1 MIENKNQLKRAAVP
15 GSGSSDNEGYSVGA
29 GDDSPGV
36 RLAKDNLKLS
46 DNRFVGLFRLLP
58 DGTWEISDIR
68 RTDFSKLILPNGLKI
83 NPIPFKPRDITE
95 IQDGAYYEFSWLLK
109 EADEEH
115 YHYVFTVNEAAGIE
129 SVSPEG
135 VIQKLHDS
143 ISKSSASDG
152 QRTVRM
158 IDTLKSQLTA
168 GGKEIFIY
176 ELLQN
181 ANDYPHTENGKA
193 LPVDV
198 EFHITDSY
206 LLFMHSGAEFNA
218 RNIAAICN
226 INDKEKTENSD
237 AIGYKGIGFK
247 TIFIDNDYVYLRTG
261 GYSFRFDRAYSKYRV
276 DTPWQLQPIWTSRDE
291 VDRETDRIFEET
303 KDRFRVQFAIRPS
316 RKETLRSSAHSFV
329 RLFENVFRNERVI
342 LFIPHVR
349 SVRVFFNDGWHK
361 NIALTKDSGNWVV
374 KTYSERIP
382 EPLMLSVNAA
392 IEEQENSGTYKIPD
406 KYYNFRKTAVS
417 FACGRDGRH
426 LKKVEDAILYCY
438 LPAKDASWGFDFLM
452 NTDMI
457 PNGPRDDIETDLE
470 INSEISAIAGVKFF
484 DWINDLCRSEEKFFV
499 ADIFSLIPD
508 FEACSKGV
516 GKKYSELI
524 GRFQTEF
531 ERRLLS
537 EELIPTAAGGYA
549 CLKDIIIDETSITLS
564 GMLDER
570 QFLEFSG
577 LHGVLPAKELGGDK
591 NFRKFARRYADEL
604 HVFSRKGL
612 HSMTGNEKF
621 RSWLSDQGN
630 NDLFLSFLLD
640 RNLLTDFLNESI
652 FLENENGGLFYAV
665 ELFYDADEAMAD
677 LSAFSSHIS
686 RLSLKTRGKF
696 GGNETWDRYA
706 VPEFMKFD
714 AQSFI
719 TFTLLSEEN
728 IAETKELLKDWD
740 TSYHF
745 FSYVAKHNIESP
757 DIRTLPFFTDGD
769 SPEPDGSF
777 YADFVFFSSAKGT
790 ELFSHA
796 WLSDVDADFVS
807 AHYSRQ
813 ALRYFRDKLEVMDFD
828 DDIVIEDIIL
838 SDDFVKSINVSQQKT
853 DSDSLDFLKYCFLHR
868 EKFVPGSLCNYG
880 YALSAEDRAGI
891 ASYVLPKEDPVF
903 FPSGLCDSLGG
914 RKWIEDSW
922 VLTLSPFYL
931 KAAESRKDELK
942 SFISSAFIVKDCSPE
957 LFHRFV
963 VKKHAADILKK
974 IRGSDEDSRTRN
986 FDFIS
991 YLDENCELI
1000 KSIDSGLFKKVA
1012 LFAEDGSEIAP
1023 NSWNVYEYDQ
1033 ELESIICSE
1042 WFPDGIVHMCSH
1054 LYHSPKAIREIGAK
1068 EYKFE
1073 RFFDDIIGQYLQRF
1087 INKSINS
1094 LGKSVAFHSLVI
1106 EHKSDLSP
1114 NQLSVMKEASVY
1126 LYGRNSPEEKS
1137 SGHRIMSPMARELSE
1152 KGLLDFS
1159 LLDIINPSY
1168 KPEEHLDY
1176 WKELG
1181 NREFSSGDFL
1191 SWLAG
1196 NRTDFI
1202 RRIRD
1207 RARNVAFWRWA
1218 KKNVPDGMAGRLR
1231 DLPVFL
1237 KNSGMA
1243 NACETVYLS
1252 DDYIQDGGIETLVS
1266 QYQKN
1271 ARFVS
1276 PEYPEAGADKKII
1289 EEWAA
1294 FWTKIGVLS
1303 EILDILVSSVI
1314 PNLKDIKD
1322 EKLPATL
1329 AHNRKDLEN
1338 RLGCSL
1344 PESLAELWVKG
1355 NDGSFRPISDAV
1367 YVDCEK
1373 EEPFPFISIPE
1384 QISAHGSEER
1394 KLISE
1399 AIEYAGGTYIEHLTD
1414 WQAAKIGRYLEVQD
1428 DESEKEFFDS
1438 IHYRFI
1444 TELIRIYEDDRTDI
1458 DRFLQPDR
1466 LKLFGKDGMLHP
1478 ASELTVGS
1486 AFGPT
1491 CDFEKY
1497 FPSGRQYLSDSYLEQ
1512 CGREVCS
1519 TLQSVL
1525 PLHSGFEQGDIK
1537 SLSDRKFAVY
1547 FWTEYLKVPDNI
1559 ERVRPWMEEELFND
1573 VPCIPTKDGVRKPSE
1588 LYSISIESY
1597 VKDKVDDWE
1606 NKLPLESLYKDS
1618 EKKEES
1624 REIISLFDLLDF
1636 REELDFTDAL
1646 RALPSCTKAPNRR
1659 KTVSWMLDQ
1668 YDEKYSSLIDEY
1680 RKDKNAVWLNT
1691 SKDEKQISELYALE
1705 YKNDMLQ
1712 QYFSDLPQIVN
1723 PDYLPGGNFKDAC
1736 SMLKIPVIT
1745 PDDIEVEP
1753 EGKKDFGSEKKTLQ
1767 LYALVIAGSEAP
1779 ENWKERY
1786 ASYKA
1791 KISGMSLWQC
1801 SAISVQYK
1809 EDSEICQKLRKF
1821 HHSPDTDEFY
1831 FVDSIYGNRVFPYF
1845 VKSFTEYLGSAA
1857 QQDVVEEVMAEGTQH
1872 AIEYAKKNK
1881 RLMAD
1886 TEFVSELCR
1895 LGGLAPEDGKKL
1907 AADRHDGRKEPAE
1920 ARPHPSSVNPS
1931 DVKQKS
1937 PEMSSPKPGQ
1947 APVSEAPHPAQ
1958 PDNGVIVPADG
1969 NAAPAQEHG
1978 ETGSRVFSGAAASS
1992 DNKGGFTA
2000 DGIVRQKA
2008 GFSGGDNGSVEKP
2021 EPPSPDSSDEITAI
2035 EHPMPDGT
2043 AEKKRVIVAV
2053 HSPEE
2058 QNGSSGGHDDGSE
2071 PFETGYRKRPYRF
2084 DRHFGYENVSGH
2096 FRSGTWVNGYWRNG
2110 YWVNGYY
2117 RGDSWVNDY
2126 ERSGSWGGGYGF
2138 GSGGSFGGRGQTGA
2152 DDIFEKPVGQSE
2164 IITDSAA
2171 GRTYNGPESPWK
2183 DEDRAEKE
2191 SAEQPEKITGTAKPQ
2206 TESGSD
2212 HDTHQESKTNAENGG
2227 AGGGS
2232 TVFVPER
2239 QPVSYGLMRGKPRT
2253 LEVQKPT
2260 GDEVDA
2266 INRLLGMDLPPKQI
2280 AEQNYLV
2287 QFRLYDFIQ
2296 KNKMTPKE
2304 SKKDFIRDG
2313 SKDIKHQLQSGKL
2326 LFTCSAYRGIMYLS
2340 PAIWNM
2346 LASGNC
2352 IVVVYYGPEAS
2363 SFMSFSS
2370 TEEILEWINEDAIL
2384 IKITGKEK
2392 SDVVKALYSGILE
2405 GVKGTAYTLIPV
2417 KQSDG
2422 FDPAFETLFGEQTD
2436 GQQ

>member
-1 MIENKNQLKRAAVP
+1 M
-15 GSGSSDNEGYSVGA
+15 
-29 GDDSPGV
+29 
-36 RLAKDNLKLS
+36 
-46 DNRFVGLFRLLP
+46 
-58 DGTWEISDIR
+58 
-68 RTDFSKLILPNGLKI
+68 
-83 NPIPFKPRDITE
+83 
-95 IQDGAYYEFSWLLK
+95 
-109 EADEEH
+109 
-115 YHYVFTVNEAAGIE
+115 
-129 SVSPEG
+129 
-135 VIQKLHDS
+135 
-143 ISKSSASDG
+143 
-152 QRTVRM
+152 
-158 IDTLKSQLTA
+158 SQ
-168 GGKEIFIY
+168 
-176 ELLQN
+176 
-181 ANDYPHTENGKA
+181 
-193 LPVDV
+193 
-198 EFHITDSY
+198 
-206 LLFMHSGAEFNA
+206 
-218 RNIAAICN
+218 
-226 INDKEKTENSD
+226 
-237 AIGYKGIGFK
+237 
-247 TIFIDNDYVYLRTG
+247 
-261 GYSFRFDRAYSKYRV
+261 
-276 DTPWQLQPIWTSRDE
+276 
-291 VDRETDRIFEET
+291 
-303 KDRFRVQFAIRPS
+303 
-316 RKETLRSSAHSFV
+316 
-329 RLFENVFRNERVI
+329 
-342 LFIPHVR
+342 
-349 SVRVFFNDGWHK
+349 
-361 NIALTKDSGNWVV
+361 
-374 KTYSERIP
+374 
-382 EPLMLSVNAA
+382 
-392 IEEQENSGTYKIPD
+392 
-406 KYYNFRKTAVS
+406 
-417 FACGRDGRH
+417 
-426 LKKVEDAILYCY
+426 
-438 LPAKDASWGFDFLM
+438 
-452 NTDMI
+452 
-457 PNGPRDDIETDLE
+457 
-470 INSEISAIAGVKFF
+470 
-484 DWINDLCRSEEKFFV
+484 
-499 ADIFSLIPD
+499 
-508 FEACSKGV
+508 
-516 GKKYSELI
+516 KYSRLI

-537 EELIPTAAGGYA
+537 EKLIPTAAGGYA

-564 GMLDER
+564 GMLGER

-621 RSWLSDQGN
+621 RSWLSEQGN

>member
-1 MIENKNQLKRAAVP
+1 
-15 GSGSSDNEGYSVGA
+15 
-29 GDDSPGV
+29 
-36 RLAKDNLKLS
+36 
-46 DNRFVGLFRLLP
+46 
-58 DGTWEISDIR
+58 
-68 RTDFSKLILPNGLKI
+68 
-83 NPIPFKPRDITE
+83 
-95 IQDGAYYEFSWLLK
+95 
-109 EADEEH
+109 
-115 YHYVFTVNEAAGIE
+115 
-129 SVSPEG
+129 
-135 VIQKLHDS
+135 
-143 ISKSSASDG
+143 
-152 QRTVRM
+152 
-158 IDTLKSQLTA
+158 
-168 GGKEIFIY
+168 
-176 ELLQN
+176 
-181 ANDYPHTENGKA
+181 
-193 LPVDV
+193 
-198 EFHITDSY
+198 
-206 LLFMHSGAEFNA
+206 
-218 RNIAAICN
+218 
-226 INDKEKTENSD
+226 
-237 AIGYKGIGFK
+237 
-247 TIFIDNDYVYLRTG
+247 
-261 GYSFRFDRAYSKYRV
+261 
-276 DTPWQLQPIWTSRDE
+276 
-291 VDRETDRIFEET
+291 
-303 KDRFRVQFAIRPS
+303 
-316 RKETLRSSAHSFV
+316 
-329 RLFENVFRNERVI
+329 
-342 LFIPHVR
+342 
-349 SVRVFFNDGWHK
+349 
-361 NIALTKDSGNWVV
+361 
-374 KTYSERIP
+374 
-382 EPLMLSVNAA
+382 
-392 IEEQENSGTYKIPD
+392 
-406 KYYNFRKTAVS
+406 
-417 FACGRDGRH
+417 
-426 LKKVEDAILYCY
+426 
-438 LPAKDASWGFDFLM
+438 
-452 NTDMI
+452 
-457 PNGPRDDIETDLE
+457 
-470 INSEISAIAGVKFF
+470 
-484 DWINDLCRSEEKFFV
+484 
-499 ADIFSLIPD
+499 
-508 FEACSKGV
+508 
-516 GKKYSELI
+516 
-524 GRFQTEF
+524 
-531 ERRLLS
+531 
-537 EELIPTAAGGYA
+537 
-549 CLKDIIIDETSITLS
+549 
-564 GMLDER
+564 MLDER

-604 HVFSRKGL
+604 HVFSRKDL

-640 RNLLTDFLNESI
+640 RNLLPDFLDESI
-652 FLENENGGLFYAV
+652 FLDNETGGLFYAV

-677 LSAFSSHIS
+677 LPAFSSHLG
-686 RLSLKTRGKF
+686 RLSLKTRSKF

-1559 ERVRPWMEEELFND
+1559 ERVRPWMEEGLFND
-1573 VPCIPTKDGVRKPSE
+1573 VPCIPTKDEVRKPSE
-1588 LYSISIESY
+1588 LYSIIIESY

>member
-1 MIENKNQLKRAAVP
+1 
-15 GSGSSDNEGYSVGA
+15 
-29 GDDSPGV
+29 
-36 RLAKDNLKLS
+36 
-46 DNRFVGLFRLLP
+46 
-58 DGTWEISDIR
+58 
-68 RTDFSKLILPNGLKI
+68 
-83 NPIPFKPRDITE
+83 
-95 IQDGAYYEFSWLLK
+95 
-109 EADEEH
+109 
-115 YHYVFTVNEAAGIE
+115 
-129 SVSPEG
+129 
-135 VIQKLHDS
+135 
-143 ISKSSASDG
+143 
-152 QRTVRM
+152 
-158 IDTLKSQLTA
+158 
-168 GGKEIFIY
+168 
-176 ELLQN
+176 
-181 ANDYPHTENGKA
+181 
-193 LPVDV
+193 
-198 EFHITDSY
+198 
-206 LLFMHSGAEFNA
+206 
-218 RNIAAICN
+218 
-226 INDKEKTENSD
+226 
-237 AIGYKGIGFK
+237 
-247 TIFIDNDYVYLRTG
+247 
-261 GYSFRFDRAYSKYRV
+261 
-276 DTPWQLQPIWTSRDE
+276 
-291 VDRETDRIFEET
+291 
-303 KDRFRVQFAIRPS
+303 
-316 RKETLRSSAHSFV
+316 
-329 RLFENVFRNERVI
+329 
-342 LFIPHVR
+342 
-349 SVRVFFNDGWHK
+349 
-361 NIALTKDSGNWVV
+361 
-374 KTYSERIP
+374 
-382 EPLMLSVNAA
+382 
-392 IEEQENSGTYKIPD
+392 
-406 KYYNFRKTAVS
+406 
-417 FACGRDGRH
+417 
-426 LKKVEDAILYCY
+426 
-438 LPAKDASWGFDFLM
+438 
-452 NTDMI
+452 
-457 PNGPRDDIETDLE
+457 
-470 INSEISAIAGVKFF
+470 
-484 DWINDLCRSEEKFFV
+484 
-499 ADIFSLIPD
+499 
-508 FEACSKGV
+508 
-516 GKKYSELI
+516 
-524 GRFQTEF
+524 
-531 ERRLLS
+531 
-537 EELIPTAAGGYA
+537 
-549 CLKDIIIDETSITLS
+549 
-564 GMLDER
+564 
-570 QFLEFSG
+570 
-577 LHGVLPAKELGGDK
+577 
-591 NFRKFARRYADEL
+591 
-604 HVFSRKGL
+604 
-612 HSMTGNEKF
+612 
-621 RSWLSDQGN
+621 
-630 NDLFLSFLLD
+630 
-640 RNLLTDFLNESI
+640 
-652 FLENENGGLFYAV
+652 
-665 ELFYDADEAMAD
+665 
-677 LSAFSSHIS
+677 
-686 RLSLKTRGKF
+686 
-696 GGNETWDRYA
+696 
-706 VPEFMKFD
+706 MKFD

>member
-1 MIENKNQLKRAAVP
+1 
-15 GSGSSDNEGYSVGA
+15 
-29 GDDSPGV
+29 
-36 RLAKDNLKLS
+36 
-46 DNRFVGLFRLLP
+46 
-58 DGTWEISDIR
+58 
-68 RTDFSKLILPNGLKI
+68 
-83 NPIPFKPRDITE
+83 
-95 IQDGAYYEFSWLLK
+95 
-109 EADEEH
+109 
-115 YHYVFTVNEAAGIE
+115 
-129 SVSPEG
+129 
-135 VIQKLHDS
+135 
-143 ISKSSASDG
+143 
-152 QRTVRM
+152 
-158 IDTLKSQLTA
+158 
-168 GGKEIFIY
+168 
-176 ELLQN
+176 
-181 ANDYPHTENGKA
+181 
-193 LPVDV
+193 
-198 EFHITDSY
+198 
-206 LLFMHSGAEFNA
+206 
-218 RNIAAICN
+218 
-226 INDKEKTENSD
+226 
-237 AIGYKGIGFK
+237 
-247 TIFIDNDYVYLRTG
+247 
-261 GYSFRFDRAYSKYRV
+261 
-276 DTPWQLQPIWTSRDE
+276 
-291 VDRETDRIFEET
+291 
-303 KDRFRVQFAIRPS
+303 
-316 RKETLRSSAHSFV
+316 
-329 RLFENVFRNERVI
+329 
-342 LFIPHVR
+342 
-349 SVRVFFNDGWHK
+349 
-361 NIALTKDSGNWVV
+361 
-374 KTYSERIP
+374 
-382 EPLMLSVNAA
+382 
-392 IEEQENSGTYKIPD
+392 
-406 KYYNFRKTAVS
+406 
-417 FACGRDGRH
+417 
-426 LKKVEDAILYCY
+426 
-438 LPAKDASWGFDFLM
+438 
-452 NTDMI
+452 
-457 PNGPRDDIETDLE
+457 
-470 INSEISAIAGVKFF
+470 
-484 DWINDLCRSEEKFFV
+484 
-499 ADIFSLIPD
+499 
-508 FEACSKGV
+508 
-516 GKKYSELI
+516 
-524 GRFQTEF
+524 
-531 ERRLLS
+531 
-537 EELIPTAAGGYA
+537 
-549 CLKDIIIDETSITLS
+549 
-564 GMLDER
+564 
-570 QFLEFSG
+570 
-577 LHGVLPAKELGGDK
+577 
-591 NFRKFARRYADEL
+591 
-604 HVFSRKGL
+604 
-612 HSMTGNEKF
+612 
-621 RSWLSDQGN
+621 
-630 NDLFLSFLLD
+630 
-640 RNLLTDFLNESI
+640 
-652 FLENENGGLFYAV
+652 
-665 ELFYDADEAMAD
+665 
-677 LSAFSSHIS
+677 
-686 RLSLKTRGKF
+686 
-696 GGNETWDRYA
+696 
-706 VPEFMKFD
+706 
-714 AQSFI
+714 
-719 TFTLLSEEN
+719 
-728 IAETKELLKDWD
+728 
-740 TSYHF
+740 
-745 FSYVAKHNIESP
+745 
-757 DIRTLPFFTDGD
+757 
-769 SPEPDGSF
+769 
-777 YADFVFFSSAKGT
+777 
-790 ELFSHA
+790 
-796 WLSDVDADFVS
+796 
-807 AHYSRQ
+807 
-813 ALRYFRDKLEVMDFD
+813 
-828 DDIVIEDIIL
+828 
-838 SDDFVKSINVSQQKT
+838 
-853 DSDSLDFLKYCFLHR
+853 
-868 EKFVPGSLCNYG
+868 
-880 YALSAEDRAGI
+880 
-891 ASYVLPKEDPVF
+891 
-903 FPSGLCDSLGG
+903 
-914 RKWIEDSW
+914 
-922 VLTLSPFYL
+922 
-931 KAAESRKDELK
+931 
-942 SFISSAFIVKDCSPE
+942 
-957 LFHRFV
+957 
-963 VKKHAADILKK
+963 
-974 IRGSDEDSRTRN
+974 
-986 FDFIS
+986 
-991 YLDENCELI
+991 
-1000 KSIDSGLFKKVA
+1000 
-1012 LFAEDGSEIAP
+1012 
-1023 NSWNVYEYDQ
+1023 
-1033 ELESIICSE
+1033 
-1042 WFPDGIVHMCSH
+1042 
-1054 LYHSPKAIREIGAK
+1054 
-1068 EYKFE
+1068 
-1073 RFFDDIIGQYLQRF
+1073 
-1087 INKSINS
+1087 
-1094 LGKSVAFHSLVI
+1094 
-1106 EHKSDLSP
+1106 
-1114 NQLSVMKEASVY
+1114 MKEASVY

-1252 DDYIQDGGIETLVS
+1252 NDYIQDGGIETLVS

-1276 PEYPEAGADKKII
+1276 LEYPEAGADKKII

-1606 NKLPLESLYKDS
+1606 NKLPQESLYKDS

-1831 FVDSIYGNRVFPYF
+1831 FVDSIYGNRVLPYF

-2287 QFRLYDFIQ
+2287 QFRLYDFLQ

>member
-604 HVFSRKGL
+604 HVFSRKDL

-640 RNLLTDFLNESI
+640 RNLLPDFLDESI
-652 FLENENGGLFYAV
+652 FLDNETGGLFYAV

-677 LSAFSSHIS
+677 LPAFSSHLG
-686 RLSLKTRGKF
+686 RLSLKTRSKF

-1606 NKLPLESLYKDS
+1606 NKLPLESLYKKR

>member
-1 MIENKNQLKRAAVP
+1 
-15 GSGSSDNEGYSVGA
+15 
-29 GDDSPGV
+29 
-36 RLAKDNLKLS
+36 
-46 DNRFVGLFRLLP
+46 
-58 DGTWEISDIR
+58 
-68 RTDFSKLILPNGLKI
+68 
-83 NPIPFKPRDITE
+83 
-95 IQDGAYYEFSWLLK
+95 
-109 EADEEH
+109 
-115 YHYVFTVNEAAGIE
+115 
-129 SVSPEG
+129 
-135 VIQKLHDS
+135 
-143 ISKSSASDG
+143 
-152 QRTVRM
+152 
-158 IDTLKSQLTA
+158 
-168 GGKEIFIY
+168 
-176 ELLQN
+176 
-181 ANDYPHTENGKA
+181 
-193 LPVDV
+193 
-198 EFHITDSY
+198 
-206 LLFMHSGAEFNA
+206 
-218 RNIAAICN
+218 
-226 INDKEKTENSD
+226 
-237 AIGYKGIGFK
+237 
-247 TIFIDNDYVYLRTG
+247 
-261 GYSFRFDRAYSKYRV
+261 
-276 DTPWQLQPIWTSRDE
+276 
-291 VDRETDRIFEET
+291 
-303 KDRFRVQFAIRPS
+303 
-316 RKETLRSSAHSFV
+316 
-329 RLFENVFRNERVI
+329 
-342 LFIPHVR
+342 
-349 SVRVFFNDGWHK
+349 
-361 NIALTKDSGNWVV
+361 
-374 KTYSERIP
+374 
-382 EPLMLSVNAA
+382 
-392 IEEQENSGTYKIPD
+392 
-406 KYYNFRKTAVS
+406 
-417 FACGRDGRH
+417 
-426 LKKVEDAILYCY
+426 
-438 LPAKDASWGFDFLM
+438 
-452 NTDMI
+452 
-457 PNGPRDDIETDLE
+457 
-470 INSEISAIAGVKFF
+470 
-484 DWINDLCRSEEKFFV
+484 
-499 ADIFSLIPD
+499 
-508 FEACSKGV
+508 
-516 GKKYSELI
+516 
-524 GRFQTEF
+524 
-531 ERRLLS
+531 
-537 EELIPTAAGGYA
+537 
-549 CLKDIIIDETSITLS
+549 
-564 GMLDER
+564 MLDER

-591 NFRKFARRYADEL
+591 NFRKFAKRYADEL
-604 HVFSRKGL
+604 HVFSRKDL

-640 RNLLTDFLNESI
+640 RNLLPDFLDESI
-652 FLENENGGLFYAV
+652 FLENETGGLFYAF

-677 LSAFSSHIS
+677 LPAFSSHLG

-696 GGNETWDRYA
+696 SGDETWDKYA
-706 VPEFMKFD
+706 VPAFRKFN

-719 TFTLLSEEN
+719 TLTLLSEEN
-728 IAETKELLKDWD
+728 IAETKNLLRGWD
-740 TSYHF
+740 ASYHF

-757 DIRTLPFFTDGD
+757 DIRKLPFFTDGERA
-769 SPEPDGSF
+769 EPDGSF
-777 YADFVFFSSAKGT
+777 YADFVFFSSAKGA

-807 AHYSRQ
+807 ARYSRQ
-813 ALRYFRDKLEVMDFD
+813 TLGYFRDKLEVMDFD

-838 SDDFVKSINVSQQKT
+838 SNDFVKSINASQQKT

-868 EKFVPGSLCNYG
+868 DKFGPGSLCNYG

-891 ASYVLPKEDPVF
+891 ASYVLPKGDHVF
-903 FPSGLCDSLGG
+903 FPSKLCDSLAG

-931 KAAESRKDELK
+931 KAAESQKDELK
-942 SFISSAFIVKDCSPE
+942 SFISTAFIVKDCSHE

-963 VKKHAADILKK
+963 VRKHAADILKK
-974 IRGSDEDSRTRN
+974 ISGSDKDSRNRN
-986 FDFIS
+986 LDFIS

-1000 KSIDSGLFKKVA
+1000 RSIDIGLFKKLA
-1012 LFAEDGSEIAP
+1012 LFAEDGSEIEP
-1023 NSWNVYEYDQ
+1023 NSRNVYEYDQ
-1033 ELESIICSE
+1033 ELESIICSD
-1042 WFPDGIVHMCSH
+1042 WFPDGIVKMCSH
-1054 LYHSPKAIREIGAK
+1054 LYHSSKAIHEIGAK
-1068 EYKFE
+1068 KYSFKT
-1073 RFFDDIIGQYLQRF
+1073 FFDEIIGPYLPDF
-1087 INKSINS
+1087 NKSINS

-1106 EHKSDLSP
+1106 KNKPDLSS
-1114 NQLSVMKEASVY
+1114 NQMSVMKGASVY
-1126 LYGRNSPEEKS
+1126 LYGRDCPARES
-1137 SGHRIMSPMARELSE
+1137 SGHAIQSPMARELSE
-1152 KGLLDFS
+1152 NGLVEFSQLDV
-1159 LLDIINPSY
+1159 INPSY

-1176 WKELG
+1176 WMELG
-1181 NREFSSGDFL
+1181 NREFESGDFL

-1218 KKNVPDGMAGRLR
+1218 KKNVSGNMTGRLR

-1237 KNSGMA
+1237 KNGGMA

-1276 PEYPEAGADKKII
+1276 PEYLEAGADKKAV

-1294 FWTKIGVLS
+1294 FWTNIGVLS

-1329 AHNRKDLEN
+1329 AHNRKDLEKK
-1338 RLGCSL
+1338 LGCSL
-1344 PESLAELWVKG
+1344 PEKLTELRVKG
-1355 NDGSFRPISDAV
+1355 NDRSFRPISDAV

-1373 EEPFPFISIPE
+1373 EEPFYFISIPE

-1399 AIEYAGGTYIEHLTD
+1399 ATKYAGGKYIEHLTD
-1414 WQAAKIGRYLEVQD
+1414 WQVAKINRYLEVQD
-1428 DESEKEFFDS
+1428 DEPEKEFFDS

-1458 DRFLQPDR
+1458 DRFVQPDR

-1486 AFGPT
+1486 AFGPS

-1537 SLSDRKFAVY
+1537 SLADRKFAVY

-1559 ERVRPWMEEELFND
+1559 ERVRPWMEEGLFND
-1573 VPCIPTKDGVRKPSE
+1573 VPCIPTKDEVRKPSE
-1588 LYSISIESY
+1588 LYSIIIESY

-1646 RALPSCTKAPNRR
+1646 KALPCCTKAPNRR
-1659 KTVSWMLDQ
+1659 KAVSWMLDQ
-1668 YDEKYSSLIDEY
+1668 YDEAYSSLIDEY
-1680 RKDKNAVWLNT
+1680 RKGKNAVWLNT

-1712 QYFSDLPQIVN
+1712 QYFSDLPQIIN
-1723 PDYLPGGNFKDAC
+1723 PDYLPGGNFKEAC

-1753 EGKKDFGSEKKTLQ
+1753 EGEKDFGSEKKTLQ

-1786 ASYKA
+1786 ESYKA

-1821 HHSPDTDEFY
+1821 HHSPDTEEFY
-1831 FVDSIYGNRVFPYF
+1831 FVGALYGNRVFQDF
-1845 VKSFTEYLGSAA
+1845 VKSFAEHLGIAA
-1857 QQDVVEEVMAEGTQH
+1857 QKDVVEEIMAEGTPH
-1872 AIEYAKKNK
+1872 AIEYAQKNR

-1907 AADRHDGRKEPAE
+1907 AADRHDRGEEPAE

-1947 APVSEAPHPAQ
+1947 APVPDASLPAQ
-1958 PDNGVIVPADG
+1958 PDSSVIVPADR
-1969 NAAPAQEHG
+1969 NAAPVQEHG
-1978 ETGSRVFSGAAASS
+1978 ETGSRVFSGASASS
-1992 DNKGGFTA
+1992 GNK
-2000 DGIVRQKA
+2000 DGIADDGIEQEA

-2021 EPPSPDSSDEITAI
+2021 EPPSPDSPDEITDI

-2043 AEKKRVIVAV
+2043 AVKEKVIAAV
-2053 HSPEE
+2053 PSHEDH
-2058 QNGSSGGHDDGSE
+2058 NGSSGGHDDGGSE

-2152 DDIFEKPVGQSE
+2152 DDIFEKPAGQSE
-2164 IITDSAA
+2164 TIPDSAA

-2183 DEDRAEKE
+2183 DGVRAEKE
-2191 SAEQPEKITGTAKPQ
+2191 STEQPEKITGTAKPQ
-2206 TESGSD
+2206 TGSGSE
-2212 HDTHQESKTNAENGG
+2212 HDPNQEDKTNAENGG
-2227 AGGGS
+2227 ANGGS

-2239 QPVSYGLMRGKPRT
+2239 QPVPYSLMRGKPRT
-2253 LEVQKPT
+2253 LDVQKPT

-2266 INRLLGMDLPPKQI
+2266 INRLLGSDLPPWQI

-2287 QFRLYDFIQ
+2287 QLRLYDFLQ
-2296 KNKMTPKE
+2296 KSKMTPKE
-2304 SKKDFIRDG
+2304 SKKDFIEYG
-2313 SKDIKHQLQSGKL
+2313 SKDNKYQLQNGKL

-2346 LASGNC
+2346 LASGDC
-2352 IVVVYYGPEAS
+2352 IVVVYYGAEAS

-2422 FDPAFETLFGEQTD
+2422 FDPAFEPLFGEQTD

>member
-1 MIENKNQLKRAAVP
+1 M
-15 GSGSSDNEGYSVGA
+15 
-29 GDDSPGV
+29 
-36 RLAKDNLKLS
+36 
-46 DNRFVGLFRLLP
+46 
-58 DGTWEISDIR
+58 T
-68 RTDFSKLILPNGLKI
+68 
-83 NPIPFKPRDITE
+83 
-95 IQDGAYYEFSWLLK
+95 
-109 EADEEH
+109 
-115 YHYVFTVNEAAGIE
+115 
-129 SVSPEG
+129 
-135 VIQKLHDS
+135 QK
-143 ISKSSASDG
+143 
-152 QRTVRM
+152 
-158 IDTLKSQLTA
+158 
-168 GGKEIFIY
+168 
-176 ELLQN
+176 
-181 ANDYPHTENGKA
+181 
-193 LPVDV
+193 
-198 EFHITDSY
+198 
-206 LLFMHSGAEFNA
+206 
-218 RNIAAICN
+218 
-226 INDKEKTENSD
+226 
-237 AIGYKGIGFK
+237 
-247 TIFIDNDYVYLRTG
+247 
-261 GYSFRFDRAYSKYRV
+261 YSK
-276 DTPWQLQPIWTSRDE
+276 
-291 VDRETDRIFEET
+291 
-303 KDRFRVQFAIRPS
+303 
-316 RKETLRSSAHSFV
+316 
-329 RLFENVFRNERVI
+329 
-342 LFIPHVR
+342 
-349 SVRVFFNDGWHK
+349 
-361 NIALTKDSGNWVV
+361 
-374 KTYSERIP
+374 
-382 EPLMLSVNAA
+382 
-392 IEEQENSGTYKIPD
+392 
-406 KYYNFRKTAVS
+406 
-417 FACGRDGRH
+417 
-426 LKKVEDAILYCY
+426 
-438 LPAKDASWGFDFLM
+438 
-452 NTDMI
+452 
-457 PNGPRDDIETDLE
+457 
-470 INSEISAIAGVKFF
+470 
-484 DWINDLCRSEEKFFV
+484 
-499 ADIFSLIPD
+499 
-508 FEACSKGV
+508 
-516 GKKYSELI
+516 LI

-537 EELIPTAAGGYA
+537 EKLIPTAAGGYA

-591 NFRKFARRYADEL
+591 NFRKFAKRYADEL
-604 HVFSRKGL
+604 HVFSRKDL

-640 RNLLTDFLNESI
+640 RNLLPDFLDESI
-652 FLENENGGLFYAV
+652 FLENETGGLFYAF

-677 LSAFSSHIS
+677 LPAFSSHLG

-696 GGNETWDRYA
+696 SGDETWDKYA
-706 VPEFMKFD
+706 VPAFRKFN

-719 TFTLLSEEN
+719 TLTLLSEEN
-728 IAETKELLKDWD
+728 IAETKNLLRGWD
-740 TSYHF
+740 ASYHF

-757 DIRTLPFFTDGD
+757 DIRKLPFFTDGERA
-769 SPEPDGSF
+769 EPDGSF
-777 YADFVFFSSAKGT
+777 YADFVFFSSAKGA

-807 AHYSRQ
+807 ARYSRQ
-813 ALRYFRDKLEVMDFD
+813 TLGYFRDKLEVMDFD

-838 SDDFVKSINVSQQKT
+838 SNDFVKSINASQQKT

-868 EKFVPGSLCNYG
+868 DKFGPGSLCNYG

-891 ASYVLPKEDPVF
+891 ASYVLPKGDHVF
-903 FPSGLCDSLGG
+903 FPSKLCDSLAG

-931 KAAESRKDELK
+931 KAAESQKDELK
-942 SFISSAFIVKDCSPE
+942 SFISTAFIVKDCSHE

-963 VKKHAADILKK
+963 VRKHAADILKK
-974 IRGSDEDSRTRN
+974 ISGSDKDSRNRN
-986 FDFIS
+986 LDFIS

-1000 KSIDSGLFKKVA
+1000 RSIDIGLFKKLA
-1012 LFAEDGSEIAP
+1012 LFAEDGSEIEP
-1023 NSWNVYEYDQ
+1023 NSRNVYEYDQ
-1033 ELESIICSE
+1033 ELESIICSD
-1042 WFPDGIVHMCSH
+1042 WFPDGIVKMCSH
-1054 LYHSPKAIREIGAK
+1054 LYHSSKAIHEIGAK
-1068 EYKFE
+1068 KYSFKT
-1073 RFFDDIIGQYLQRF
+1073 FFDEIIGPYLPDF
-1087 INKSINS
+1087 NKSINS

-1106 EHKSDLSP
+1106 KNKPDLSS
-1114 NQLSVMKEASVY
+1114 NQMSVMKGASVY
-1126 LYGRNSPEEKS
+1126 LYGRDCPARES
-1137 SGHRIMSPMARELSE
+1137 SGHAIQSPMARELSE
-1152 KGLLDFS
+1152 NGLVEFSQLDV
-1159 LLDIINPSY
+1159 INPSY

-1176 WKELG
+1176 WMELG
-1181 NREFSSGDFL
+1181 NREFESGDFL

-1218 KKNVPDGMAGRLR
+1218 KKNVSGNMTGRLR

-1237 KNSGMA
+1237 KNGGMA

-1276 PEYPEAGADKKII
+1276 PEYLEAGADKKAV

-1294 FWTKIGVLS
+1294 FWTNIGVLS

-1329 AHNRKDLEN
+1329 AHNRKDLEKK
-1338 RLGCSL
+1338 LGCSL
-1344 PESLAELWVKG
+1344 PEKLTELRVKG
-1355 NDGSFRPISDAV
+1355 NDRSFRPISDAV

-1373 EEPFPFISIPE
+1373 EEPFYFISIPE

-1399 AIEYAGGTYIEHLTD
+1399 ATKYAGGKYIEHLTD
-1414 WQAAKIGRYLEVQD
+1414 WQVAKINRYLEVQD
-1428 DESEKEFFDS
+1428 DEPEKEFFDS

-1458 DRFLQPDR
+1458 DRFVQPDR

-1486 AFGPT
+1486 AFGPS

-1537 SLSDRKFAVY
+1537 SLADRKFAVY

-1559 ERVRPWMEEELFND
+1559 ERVRPWMEEGLFND
-1573 VPCIPTKDGVRKPSE
+1573 VPCIPTKDEVRKPSE
-1588 LYSISIESY
+1588 LYSIIIESY

-1646 RALPSCTKAPNRR
+1646 KALPCCTKAPNRR
-1659 KTVSWMLDQ
+1659 KAVSWMLDQ
-1668 YDEKYSSLIDEY
+1668 YDEAYSSLIDEY
-1680 RKDKNAVWLNT
+1680 RKGKNAVWLNT

-1712 QYFSDLPQIVN
+1712 QYFSDLPQIIN
-1723 PDYLPGGNFKDAC
+1723 PDYLPGGNFKEAC

-1753 EGKKDFGSEKKTLQ
+1753 EGEKDFGSEKKTLQ

-1786 ASYKA
+1786 ESYKA

-1821 HHSPDTDEFY
+1821 HHSPDTEEFY
-1831 FVDSIYGNRVFPYF
+1831 FVGALYGNRVFQDF
-1845 VKSFTEYLGSAA
+1845 VKSFAEHLGIAA
-1857 QQDVVEEVMAEGTQH
+1857 QKDVVEEIMAEGTPH
-1872 AIEYAKKNK
+1872 AIEYAQKNR

-1907 AADRHDGRKEPAE
+1907 AADRHDRGEEPAE

-1947 APVSEAPHPAQ
+1947 APVPDASLPAQ
-1958 PDNGVIVPADG
+1958 PDSSVIVPADR
-1969 NAAPAQEHG
+1969 NAAPVQEHG
-1978 ETGSRVFSGAAASS
+1978 ETGSRVFSGASASS
-1992 DNKGGFTA
+1992 GNK
-2000 DGIVRQKA
+2000 DGIADDGIEQEA

-2021 EPPSPDSSDEITAI
+2021 EPPSPDSPDEITDI

-2043 AEKKRVIVAV
+2043 AVKEKVIAAV
-2053 HSPEE
+2053 PSHEDH
-2058 QNGSSGGHDDGSE
+2058 NGSSGGHDDGGSE

-2152 DDIFEKPVGQSE
+2152 DDIFEKPAGQSE
-2164 IITDSAA
+2164 TIPDSAA

-2183 DEDRAEKE
+2183 DGVRAEKE
-2191 SAEQPEKITGTAKPQ
+2191 STEQPEKITGTAKPQ
-2206 TESGSD
+2206 TGSGSE
-2212 HDTHQESKTNAENGG
+2212 HDPNQEDKTNAENGG
-2227 AGGGS
+2227 ANGGS

-2239 QPVSYGLMRGKPRT
+2239 QPVPYSLMRGKPRT
-2253 LEVQKPT
+2253 LDVQKPT

-2266 INRLLGMDLPPKQI
+2266 INRLLGSDLPPWQI

-2287 QFRLYDFIQ
+2287 QLRLYDFLQ
-2296 KNKMTPKE
+2296 KSKMTPKE
-2304 SKKDFIRDG
+2304 SKKDFIEYG
-2313 SKDIKHQLQSGKL
+2313 SKDNKYQLQNGKL

-2346 LASGNC
+2346 LASGDC
-2352 IVVVYYGPEAS
+2352 IVVVYYGAEAS

-2422 FDPAFETLFGEQTD
+2422 FDPAFEPLFGEQTD